1 MYTMWKLS
9 DICCV
14 FVIFILRI
22 NGVVSQSLYGCP
34 LGWEFSDG
42 KCYLF
47 VTDAPLF
54 YEEAD
59 ADCWHRGAALLS
71 VNSYTEHQFISDFL
85 ALHDFKLAN
94 FFTSGYFFNGVLV
107 WDSDNKVDTSGAAY
121 WVTGNPP
128 ARGNPYTR
136 IAYVRGDRTGTGYV
150 MYGWNVVP
158 HSQKSNY
165 ICEMTQEDAQ
175 NTRIEGRDSTFGL
188 DPIEMRDVEVGPHI
202 TDEPGDMLVFEG
214 TPSTY
219 IECKSKGNPNPKY
232 SWLKDGSTE
241 VTSLLSSRYTI
252 TGGRMTVSNPDEQ
265 KDQGSYQCSVENKFG
280 KILSNP
286 AKLQFG
292 YLQKFS
298 PVPPDD
304 ARAKER
310 EGYRISCLQ
319 PSYFPE
325 VRFSWFRNGTSE
337 PMFENLPNIFVSNS
351 GYLYFSDVQETD
363 NKKYTCVVTLA
374 ASSGMQTSIN
384 QPPSIV
390 SLGVWLRVAENE
402 PGNIKPEIYTHTF
415 PSPSVRGATIRV
427 ECVAYGTVP
436 IEYSWRRSDGRNFET
451 GTTITDHNRVMT
463 ITNAQLSAEGNY
475 ICTANGRGGVT
486 NKVITLSMEAR
497 PYFPYTIGDKMADPE
512 KTLKWRCKAVARP
525 AATYA
530 WYKDGVLVQGI
541 MGEIE
546 IRRNYLIIH
555 KVDKARDE
563 GMYQCGATNVHGTT
577 FSYGQLKV
585 LRFAP
590 TFARRPI
597 PPTVMLPN
605 GGNFTIRCDVEAAPV
620 PEVRWSKNGGD
631 IATVTG
637 DLSGHVGM
645 TIDYALVFKNIQ
657 PSDAGQYTC
666 HASNSEGEASMS
678 TAVSVI
684 EGIVI
689 SRPPAATQVMVNRTA
704 FMYCQAGY
712 NNRMFDVTYQWKL
725 NGHILNFTLSDGHY
739 EQRSREDSE
748 GLYIIN
754 AQFQHHGEYECLA
767 KTTIHTVSAVATLKV
782 YGPPGPPAGVY
793 IKLGSVTSVSATV
806 VWSVGPAMGHFGDI
820 LGYDIEAELSM
831 IRPNRWVNVMADVA
845 EFAAVKDAADLGLRE
860 DQRAVVV
867 ESLLPDVTYSFRVR
881 AFNVYGRGQEASM
894 PSVRIKTAST
904 IPVVAPRNVRG
915 FDEGKVGTLN
925 IVWDPLD
932 ISEYAGPNLGYNV
945 YFKRQGSQKDWKL
958 VKVADPRASMF
969 TTEVGVENY
978 YLEYEVMVG
987 VYNGNGEGPN
997 STDTVIMSAEGMPI
1011 ATVLMGDCDNYNG
1024 TAFSMSW
1031 TPVEDTREKLKGRLK
1046 GYRIRYWHI
1055 DNPEFVIWFDLYGQ
1069 HDNTVIIGLMDNSN
1083 YWSSVQV
1090 VNYAGVG
1097 PVGEI
1102 RLAETYHL
1110 PPQDYPRHVKVMAH
1124 SDHSVSVHWQ
1134 QVMTSWDEETI
1145 QGYILRVWKIQED
1158 IRTAN
1163 DTKVEVVDEAILGGL
1178 QKKTVYVLRVLGY
1191 SIGGEGSLSPHVYF
1205 TVEGEAVPF
1214 DPTTT
1219 RFCYDHYMCPDGAS
1233 STGVSIVT
1241 VLLLAAISIV
1251 FNSLGR

>member
-121 WVTGNPP
+121 WVR
-128 ARGNPYTR
+128 A
-136 IAYVRGDRTGTGYV
+136 
-150 MYGWNVVP
+150 
-158 HSQKSNY
+158 
-165 ICEMTQEDAQ
+165 
-175 NTRIEGRDSTFGL
+175 FGL

-214 TPSTY
+214 TP
-219 IECKSKGNPNPKY
+219 K
-232 SWLKDGSTE
+232 
-241 VTSLLSSRYTI
+241 
-252 TGGRMTVSNPDEQ
+252 
-265 KDQGSYQCSVENKFG
+265 
-280 KILSNP
+280 
-286 AKLQFG
+286 
-292 YLQKFS
+292 
-298 PVPPDD
+298 
-304 ARAKER
+304 
-310 EGYRISCLQ
+310 
-319 PSYFPE
+319 

-577 FSYGQLKV
+577 FSYGQLK
-585 LRFAP
+585 
-590 TFARRPI
+590 
-597 PPTVMLPN
+597 
-605 GGNFTIRCDVEAAPV
+605 
-620 PEVRWSKNGGD
+620 VRWSKNGGD